1 MQVVVVESP
10 AKAKTIGKYLGPG
23 YTVLASYGHVR
34 DLPSRSGSV
43 RPDRDFDMTF
53 ETGEN
58 SLKPLGEIA
67 RALRK
72 ADTLV
77 LATDPDREG
86 EAIAWHVRNWLEEKG
101 ATANRAVKRVVFNEV
116 TADAVLDAMGDPRD
130 IDMDLV
136 NAQLARRALDYL
148 IGFTLSP
155 VLWHK
160 LRGCDCK
167 SAGRVQSVALR
178 LICERETEIER
189 FTPREYWSVD
199 ADLATS
205 SGKPFT
211 ARLVRLNGTKLEKFA
226 LADEATAFEAAA
238 GIREGGFLVDAIE
251 RKEVGRNPPPPFTTS
266 TLQQD
271 ASRRFGIG
279 VQQTMRVAQRLYEG
293 RDIGAE
299 TTGLITYMRT
309 DSVVMSQTAVN
320 DARRLVASEFGERYL
335 PGKPRVYRT
344 KARNAQEA
352 HEAIRPTDF
361 SRTPKAMARYL
372 ERNEARLYELI
383 WKRALASQ
391 MERARI
397 DQTTVDI
404 GTSADEGPGRDIGLR
419 VTGSVMIFDGFMKL
433 YRESTDD
440 NTEDDGDR
448 RLPALKEGEPLE
460 VRDVRPEQHFTEPP
474 PRLTE
479 ASLVKRLEELG
490 IGRPSTY
497 APIIGVLKNKEYV
510 HLEKKRFHPADRGR
524 LLIAF
529 LEAFFRTYVEYD
541 FTANMEQD
549 LDRISSGNTSWKAVL
564 REFWDAFDRVI
575 RDTQGLETR
584 RILDAI
590 ETVLERYIFPVEG
603 DADPRA
609 CPSCL
614 DGRLH
619 LRLGKFGPFIGCSAW
634 PECRFTKDPFAREDG
649 TAPEDAGPLHLG
661 DDPETGLPVTFQNGK
676 FGPYVRRGEAGP
688 DSRTASVPRIM
699 ADRQISLETALGL
712 LALPR
717 EVGVHPETGKTVLAG
732 VGRFGPYL
740 KHGGQYIN
748 LVDDDVLAIG
758 LNRAVTLIAEESRK
772 KSSVVLKELGEHP
785 SDQAPVEVRKGRYG
799 PYIRHKRANVSLPKG
814 TSPEVVTLE
823 TALELLA
830 RKKSARSTTASKTRK
845 QKRKAPR
852 KAAGDG
858 TTVTG

>member
-1 MQVVVVESP
+1 M
-10 AKAKTIGKYLGPG
+10 
-23 YTVLASYGHVR
+23 
-34 DLPSRSGSV
+34 
-43 RPDRDFDMTF
+43 
-53 ETGEN
+53 
-58 SLKPLGEIA
+58 
-67 RALRK
+67 
-72 ADTLV
+72 
-77 LATDPDREG
+77 
-86 EAIAWHVRNWLEEKG
+86 
-101 ATANRAVKRVVFNEV
+101 FNEI
-116 TADAVLDAMGDPRD
+116 TADAVLGAMGEPRD

-160 LRGCDCK
+160 LPGCDCK

-178 LICERETEIER
+178 LICEREAEIER

-199 ADLATS
+199 ADLATG
-205 SGKPFT
+205 SGEPFT
-211 ARLVRLNGTKLEKFA
+211 ARLVRLDGTKLEKFT
-226 LADEATAFEAAA
+226 LADEATALEAAA
-238 GIREGGFLVDAIE
+238 GVREGRFIVDTIE

-271 ASRRFGIG
+271 ASRRFGTG

-293 RDIGAE
+293 RDIGSE

-309 DSVVMSQTAVN
+309 DSVVMSQTAVS
-320 DARRLVASEFGERYL
+320 DARRLVTGEFGERYL

-344 KARNAQEA
+344 KSRNAQEA

-372 ERNEARLYELI
+372 ERDEARLYELI

-391 MERARI
+391 MERARF
-397 DQTTVDI
+397 DQTAVDI
-404 GTSADEGPGRDIGLR
+404 GTTAGEGTGRDIGLR
-419 VTGSVMIFDGFMKL
+419 VTGSVMTFDGFMKL

-460 VRDVRPEQHFTEPP
+460 VRVVRPDQHFTEPP

-529 LEAFFRTYVEYD
+529 LETFFRTYVEYD

-549 LDRISSGNTSWKAVL
+549 LDRISGGNANWKAVL
-564 REFWDAFDRVI
+564 REFWDAFDRCDQGNPGS
-575 RDTQGLETR
+575 RDQAHTR
-584 RILDAI
+584 RGRNCHGAATSSLSRAMLIPGPVLPAGMAGCISGSANSVRSSAVRPGRSAASPRIRSPGKTEPRPTMPVRCTLATILKPGF
-590 ETVLERYIFPVEG
+590 RSP
-603 DADPRA
+603 
-609 CPSCL
+609 
-614 DGRLH
+614 
-619 LRLGKFGPFIGCSAW
+619 
-634 PECRFTKDPFAREDG
+634 
-649 TAPEDAGPLHLG
+649 
-661 DDPETGLPVTFQNGK
+661 
-676 FGPYVRRGEAGP
+676 
-688 DSRTASVPRIM
+688 SRTESSVPMSAGARQ
-699 ADRQISLETALGL
+699 DRTPARRLCPATWPTGRSRSETALGL

-717 EVGVHPETGKTVLAG
+717 EVGVHPESGKTVLAG

-748 LVDDDVLAIG
+748 LADDDVLAIG
-758 LNRAVTLIAEESRK
+758 LNRAVTLIAEESLK

-799 PYIRHKRANVSLPKG
+799 PYVKHKRANVSLPKG
-814 TSPEVVTLE
+814 TNPEVVTLE

-830 RKKSARSTTASKTRK
+830 RKKPARSTAASKTGK

-852 KAAGDG
+852 KAADG
-858 TTVTG
+858 STVTG